1 MEPELLF
8 IYMIYLRII
17 YKFQIAS
24 FLPTSIVYNAQ
35 LDLHALHDTIF
46 TISVSSSVL
55 IRNSLERIQGK
66 TSFSTIIIIVTFAY
80 SYRNDEWKL
89 VPFTRGSDLFS
100 DAGNRLRRKRVKH
113 GCCLIRGSGWI
124 QRVRRF
130 YWVRFTLDLGWTDT
144 CNHVSSGK
152 SIASFRMLAQC
163 REQGSKEK
171 EMIII
176 ITR

>member
-1 MEPELLF
+1 MHNQIYTRLRYYFYVLSPFLLLF
-8 IYMIYLRII
+8 WFEIHWSAF
-17 YKFQIAS
+17 KAK
-24 FLPTSIVYNAQ
+24 
-35 LDLHALHDTIF
+35 LHFHP
-46 TISVSSSVL
+46 
-55 IRNSLERIQGK
+55 
-66 TSFSTIIIIVTFAY
+66 IIIIVTFAY
-80 SYRNDEWKL
+80 SYRDEWKL

-100 DAGNRLRRKRVKH
+100 DATETILRRKRVKH

-152 SIASFRMLAQC
+152 NIASFRMLAQC

-176 ITR
+176 IAR